1 MKESGAENLQAV
13 ENNSAKRQWD
23 APKGWGKLSA
33 VSLMFF
39 TISFLGWCLEV
50 ITCSSGFKYF
60 SDRGFL
66 TLPFCV
72 IYGTPLCLIFLILG
86 TPREGVLANVVEK
99 TRLRKAGKIF
109 HRYFLYFLLS
119 AAIATL
125 FELVFGLLFDSL
137 GVRLWN
143 YYRFPHNFKGYI
155 CPQFFFIWGALITLA
170 MSTFF
175 MPLYRALS
183 RIPGRAAAIA
193 NIVLWIA
200 VVADFSFN
208 MGYLLRE
215 GHHFDLAFRW
225 FSAFF

>member
-86 TPREGVLANVVEK
+86 TPREGVLANVIEK

-109 HRYFLYFLLS
+109 LRYFLYFLLS
-119 AAIATL
+119 
-125 FELVFGLLFDSL
+125 
-137 GVRLWN
+137 
-143 YYRFPHNFKGYI
+143 
-155 CPQFFFIWGALITLA
+155 
-170 MSTFF
+170 
-175 MPLYRALS
+175 
-183 RIPGRAAAIA
+183 AAIA

>member
-50 ITCSSGFKYF
+50 VTCSSGFKYF

-86 TPREGVLANVVEK
+86 TPREGVLANVIEK
-99 TRLRKAGKIF
+99 TRQI
-109 HRYFLYFLLS
+109 
-119 AAIATL
+119 
-125 FELVFGLLFDSL
+125 
-137 GVRLWN
+137 
-143 YYRFPHNFKGYI
+143 
-155 CPQFFFIWGALITLA
+155 
-170 MSTFF
+170 
-175 MPLYRALS
+175 
-183 RIPGRAAAIA
+183 GRAH
-193 NIVLWIA
+193 V
-200 VVADFSFN
+200 
-208 MGYLLRE
+208 
-215 GHHFDLAFRW
+215 
-225 FSAFF
+225 

>member
-1 MKESGAENLQAV
+1 
-13 ENNSAKRQWD
+13 
-23 APKGWGKLSA
+23 
-33 VSLMFF
+33 MFF

-109 HRYFLYFLLS
+109 LRYFLYFLLS

-170 MSTFF
+170 VSAFLCRCIGRF
-175 MPLYRALS
+175 RVF
-183 RIPGRAAAIA
+183 PGRPRRSQMLFSGSPLSPIFFQYGLSAA
-193 NIVLWIA
+193 
-200 VVADFSFN
+200 
-208 MGYLLRE
+208 G

-225 FSAFF
+225 FSAFFKYMR